1 MSERLRCH
9 MFIGI
14 PASGKSTLANELAP
28 LINAEILSTDK
39 IREELYKDETIQG
52 NWNEIESLLHE
63 RLKKYIRQNKPVI
76 LDATFAMRPWRL
88 TITQNLL
95 FDKEIEWIGWWFK
108 TPLEIC
114 LEWNQLRERKVDDPV
129 IKRFAAALSNKIFS
143 PDLSEGFATL
153 INIDPSS
160 TEDITKEIKSRLS
173 NLDRNITQRKN
184 KDSIKELHGY
194 SKLLDFER
202 LLYLMQ
208 LLIRFPDLSADDKK
222 TKLEMEQICNP
233 IPQGSIENKASKFLS
248 TLHGSCY
255 SDIEKLHD
263 DLKWLDEQG
272 FMNHKKA
279 TGKLEPPPEDKN
291 FNRELGGL
299 SRYSEKDAFIRV
311 MSLIRYILHNPFD
324 DKRIKDENNKKGISL
339 HEHYISKLENIYFKE
354 ERDTLRKD
362 IEKILTPYGF
372 RDKNDNTRHGYG
384 LGTAVLSRNRLEDIF
399 QIIDQAKNK
408 LNDPTIS
415 SVHTKLKE
423 RFKWAG
429 FNLDNYP
436 VRSFANKSVI
446 NPTFTKKDSLAVDTN
461 TEELENA
468 IKNGFLIEIEFF
480 RSAGKFNEEEKEGS
494 QSKLV
499 WPIQLLFNNIGWY
512 LAYEEKTFRDEP
524 GLLKTERIDR
534 IALRRIDN
542 SKIRNRKD
550 RDKALRKVQKLV
562 EISGSIYFG
571 ETVEEQIAV
580 LKSSEE
586 NFKKLLITVR
596 FRTTEKIFRFLREE
610 LQRYPLNQ
618 MRLAKGS
625 KKVFYENWE
634 EPESG
639 NFVLEMIKDDPY
651 PYPVEI
657 DLPSWTVKNDNDFR
671 RWLLG
676 FREGI
681 IIESPTEFVEE
692 IKSNISKLGEI
703 YKTKKN

>member
-1 MSERLRCH
+1 

-63 RLKKYIRQNKPVI
+63 RLKKYIKNNKPVI

-95 FDKEIEWIGWWFK
+95 FDKDIEWIGWWFK

-114 LEWNQLRERKVDDPV
+114 LKWNQSRERKVDDPV

-143 PDLSEGFATL
+143 PDLSEGFASL

-160 TEDITKEIKSRLS
+160 TEDIKKEIKSRLS

-184 KDSIKELHGY
+184 KDSVKELHGY
-194 SKLLDFER
+194 SRLLDFER

-208 LLIRFPDLSADDKK
+208 LLIRFPDLNADDKK
-222 TKLEMEQICNP
+222 TKLEMEEICNP
-233 IPQGSIENKASKFLS
+233 IPQGSIENKASRFLS
-248 TLHGSCY
+248 TLHGNCY
-255 SDIEKLHD
+255 SDIEKLHL

-272 FMNHKKA
+272 FMNHKKVK
-279 TGKLEPPPEDKN
+279 GKVEPPPEDIN
-291 FNRELGGL
+291 FKRELGGL
-299 SRYSEKDAFIRV
+299 SRYSEKDAFSRV

-324 DKRIKDENNKKGISL
+324 DNRTKEDKKNKGITL
-339 HEHYISKLENIYFKE
+339 HDHYISKLENIYFKE

-362 IEKILTPYGF
+362 IEKILSPYGF
-372 RDKNDNTRHGYG
+372 RDKNDNSRHGYG
-384 LGTAVLSRNRLEDIF
+384 LGTAVLSRNKLEDIF

-408 LNDPTIS
+408 LDDPTIS
-415 SVHTKLKE
+415 SVHNNLEK

-436 VRSFANKSVI
+436 VRSFANKSVV
-446 NPTFTKKDSLAVDTN
+446 NPSFTKEDSVAFDRN
-461 TEELENA
+461 TEKLENA
-468 IKNGFLIEIEFF
+468 IKNGYSIEIEFF
-480 RSAGKFNEEEKEGS
+480 KSAGKFTEEEEEEEKGTR
-494 QSKLV
+494 SKWI

-534 IALRRIDN
+534 IGLRKIDN
-542 SKIRNRKD
+542 SKIRNSKD
-550 RDKALRKVQKLV
+550 KDKALKKIQRLI

-571 ETVEEQIAV
+571 NSVEEQMKI
-580 LKSSEE
+580 LKSNEE
-586 NFKKLLITVR
+586 NLKKLLVTVR
-596 FRTTEKIFRFLREE
+596 FRTTKNIFRFLREE

-618 MRLAKGS
+618 MRLAKDS
-625 KKVFYENWE
+625 KKDFYENWE
-634 EPESG
+634 EPDSG
-639 NFVLEMIKDDPY
+639 NFTLDMIKGDPY
-651 PYPVEI
+651 PYPIEI
-657 DLPSWTVKNDNDFR
+657 DLPPWTVKRDKDFR

-676 FREGI
+676 FREEI
-681 IIESPTEFVEE
+681 IVESPQKFVTE
-692 IKSNISKLGEI
+692 IKENI
-703 YKTKKN
+703 KNLRDLYGIEK